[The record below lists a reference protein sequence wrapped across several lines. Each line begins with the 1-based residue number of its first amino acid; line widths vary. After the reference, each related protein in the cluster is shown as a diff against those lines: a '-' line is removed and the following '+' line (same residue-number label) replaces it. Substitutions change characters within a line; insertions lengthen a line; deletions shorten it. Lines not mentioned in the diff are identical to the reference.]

1 MRSKF
6 AFIGAAAVLAVVAVD
21 LPASGHHSHTNY
33 ATETTDFEGVVTEV
47 HAVVP
52 HSWIYVS
59 RKDAE
64 GKDQVWVLE
73 GGGPT
78 GLRRLQSEGK
88 PLKVGDKVKVRCH
101 LLRDGSPGCLLGY
114 MKHADGITYDHDA
127 GVRPITLPGF

>member
-6 AFIGAAAVLAVVAVD
+6 AFVAAAVVVAVV

-33 ATETTDFEGVVTEV
+33 KTETTDFEGVVTQV
-47 HAVVP
+47 HAVNP

-59 RKDAE
+59 RKNAD
-64 GKDQVWVLE
+64 GKEQVWALE

-101 LLRDGSPGCLLGY
+101 PLHDGSPGCLLGY
-114 MKHADGITYDHDA
+114 MRHPDGIVYDHDN
-127 GVRPITLPGF
+127 GLRPITLKDF